1 MTHLACISHTVHGL
15 ARSLYAAPGSVP
27 TPTLPDFFGQRLEA
41 DDELSTDGGADAD
54 ANGARVSGAASGAA
68 SAKGSAGGHDED
80 SSEDGSDEAD
90 SDEGGAGGGAQT
102 ASGVGKASAVKT
114 ASHTKV
120 LLPGRVPAAVD
131 AHEDDEGAVTRRGVR
146 VELAATP
153 RATKK

>member
-1 MTHLACISHTVHGL
+1 MTRITCISHTVHGL

-41 DDELSTDGGADAD
+41 DDELSTDGGVAD
-54 ANGARVSGAASGAA
+54 GAQVAA

-90 SDEGGAGGGAQT
+90 SDEGSVGSGAQT
-102 ASGVGKASAVKT
+102 ASRMGKVSAVN
-114 ASHTKV
+114 AAGHTKM
-120 LLPGRVPAAVD
+120 LLPGRVPAAADAGD

-153 RATKK
+153 RATNK